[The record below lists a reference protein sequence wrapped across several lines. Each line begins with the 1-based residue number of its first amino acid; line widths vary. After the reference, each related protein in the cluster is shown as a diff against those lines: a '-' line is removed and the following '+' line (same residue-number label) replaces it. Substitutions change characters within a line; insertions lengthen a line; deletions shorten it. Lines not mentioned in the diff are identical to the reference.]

1 MRNEGIFLK
10 VVLKSIQS
18 IQVILNNS
26 GSKQYKMNLSVNIQ
40 ANGWSN
46 RKLVIFLFFLIGI
59 HSMQGWTATTRH
71 GVTRKKAQ
79 KRLQDKENLFGK
91 NLQLKDVC

>member
-40 ANGWSN
+40 ANG
-46 RKLVIFLFFLIGI
+46 
-59 HSMQGWTATTRH
+59 
-71 GVTRKKAQ
+71 
-79 KRLQDKENLFGK
+79 
-91 NLQLKDVC
+91 